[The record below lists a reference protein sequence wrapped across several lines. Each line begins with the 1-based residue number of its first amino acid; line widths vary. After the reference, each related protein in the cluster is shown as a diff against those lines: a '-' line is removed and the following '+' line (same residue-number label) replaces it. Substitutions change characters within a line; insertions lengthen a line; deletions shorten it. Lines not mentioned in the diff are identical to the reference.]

1 MLNEPRKPR
10 IFYGWVIVSGAA
22 LIGLAASAMA
32 GLNFGF
38 FIIPMGEELGI
49 DQSFFG
55 WAFTARML
63 AFAASG
69 FVLGRILDRFGAR
82 VPLVV
87 TGVVASLVLIAF
99 SRITNGWQLILLFAL
114 IGGIGIQ
121 GAGASLYISVPIS
134 NWFRR
139 RRGQAM
145 AIAFLGIP
153 AGIFVFP
160 ILTQFLIARWGW
172 QTAWL
177 VLAAFAG
184 PLLIFVGLFIM
195 RRQPSDY
202 GLLPDADLP
211 VANEEG
217 PDDTRSSPPPAEYS
231 WTRAQALRSP
241 TFWRLALIL
250 GLLQFSTSSVGLFRI
265 PHFVERGI
273 DPALIGFAYQGEAIA
288 SVVAGLPIG
297 FALDRFQA
305 RYLASA
311 TIIPRVLSVLATIYA
326 TTVLYAV
333 AATVLNGLAA
343 ASFVVV
349 QNFIWPSYFG
359 SRHIGAIRGASLAVT
374 LPFAAIGA
382 PVAGM
387 VRDATGSY
395 LPVWWASIALL
406 VVGSVLM
413 LLTPKPRP
421 PNQGLAD
428 LNA

>member
-10 IFYGWVIVSGAA
+10 IFYGWVIVLGAA
-22 LIGLAASAMA
+22 LIGLAAAAMA

-38 FIIPMGEELGI
+38 FIIPMSEELGI

-69 FVLGRILDRFGAR
+69 FVLGKVLDTFGAR
-82 VPLVV
+82 VPLVA
-87 TGVVASLVLIAF
+87 TGVIASLVLIAF

-139 RRGQAM
+139 LRGRAM

-153 AGIFVFP
+153 AGIFIFP
-160 ILTQFLIARWGW
+160 ILTQFLIARSGW

-177 VLAAFAG
+177 FLAAFSG
-184 PLLIFVGLFIM
+184 PLLVFVGLFIM

-202 GLLPDADLP
+202 GLLPDGHASVPRDEGAD
-211 VANEEG
+211 
-217 PDDTRSSPPPAEYS
+217 DSRPAEPAAECS

-273 DPALIGFAYQGEAIA
+273 DPTLIGFAYQGEAIA
-288 SVVAGLPIG
+288 SVIAGLPVG

-326 TTVLYAV
+326 TTALYAA
-333 AATVLNGLAA
+333 AATILNGLAA

-349 QNFIWPSYFG
+349 QGVIWTSYFG
-359 SRHIGAIRGASLAVT
+359 PRHIGAIRGASLAVT
-374 LPFAAIGA
+374 LPFAAMGA
-382 PVAGM
+382 PIAGM

-406 VVGSVLM
+406 VAGSVLM

-421 PNQGLAD
+421 PVPVSAD
-428 LNA
+428 

>member
-1 MLNEPRKPR
+1 
-10 IFYGWVIVSGAA
+10 
-22 LIGLAASAMA
+22 
-32 GLNFGF
+32 
-38 FIIPMGEELGI
+38 
-49 DQSFFG
+49 
-55 WAFTARML
+55 
-63 AFAASG
+63 
-69 FVLGRILDRFGAR
+69 
-82 VPLVV
+82 
-87 TGVVASLVLIAF
+87 
-99 SRITNGWQLILLFAL
+99 
-114 IGGIGIQ
+114 
-121 GAGASLYISVPIS
+121 
-134 NWFRR
+134 
-139 RRGQAM
+139 M

-160 ILTQFLIARWGW
+160 ILTQFLIARLGW
-172 QTAWL
+172 QAAWI

-202 GLLPDADLP
+202 GLLPDGDPP

-288 SVVAGLPIG
+288 SVVAGLPVG

-326 TTVLYAV
+326 TTALDAA

-359 SRHIGAIRGASLAVT
+359 SRHIGAIPGRIAGGDAAFRGHRRSGCRHGPRRHRL
-374 LPFAAIGA
+374 LS
-382 PVAGM
+382 AGM
-387 VRDATGSY
+387 VGLDRAACRGIGPDAAYAQASASQPRARGFECVEQTATIRSVCHSGPAWTAQYHNVERVGYAVVVRQTVMHEPLFRRSDES
-395 LPVWWASIALL
+395 PVSFDTRIRLWQSTVRNDFAEQSCSGDVLL
-406 VVGSVLM
+406 SAVA
-413 LLTPKPRP
+413 
-421 PNQGLAD
+421 GL
-428 LNA
+428 